1 MICQYE
7 KLTENDDEDEEKK
20 NDESIFRVCP
30 GSSPAKKELLQTCT
44 GFVIARFSFVIIV
57 IIIVIV
63 IIKIIMM
70 IITTT
75 ISIITGITMMVI
87 KVKTLKTDPLPIF
100 DRVRDFCIE
109 LILKT
114 EMRMMWRFCPSG
126 RFIAEYKERT

>member
-57 IIIVIV
+57 IIII
-63 IIKIIMM
+63 IIMM
-70 IITTT
+70 IIATT

-87 KVKTLKTDPLPIF
+87 KVKTSKTDPLPIF

>member
-30 GSSPAKKELLQTCT
+30 GSSPVKKELLQTCT

-57 IIIVIV
+57 IIII
-63 IIKIIMM
+63 IIMM
-70 IITTT
+70 IIATT

-87 KVKTLKTDPLPIF
+87 KVKTSKTDPLPIF

>member
-57 IIIVIV
+57 III
-63 IIKIIMM
+63 IIMM
-70 IITTT
+70 IIATT
-75 ISIITGITMMVI
+75 ISIITGITMTVI
-87 KVKTLKTDPLPIF
+87 KIKTSKPDPLPIF
-100 DRVRDFCIE
+100 DRVRDFWI
-109 LILKT
+109 
-114 EMRMMWRFCPSG
+114 
-126 RFIAEYKERT
+126 

>member
-57 IIIVIV
+57 IIIIVIIIIIIVIV
-63 IIKIIMM
+63 IIIIRYYLDIVSCKIWRTKLENGMSYSYRHHHHHYLVD
-70 IITTT
+70 IIK
-75 ISIITGITMMVI
+75 IYFH
-87 KVKTLKTDPLPIF
+87 VKFGGHNLKID
-100 DRVRDFCIE
+100 
-109 LILKT
+109 
-114 EMRMMWRFCPSG
+114 
-126 RFIAEYKERT
+126 

>member
-57 IIIVIV
+57 III
-63 IIKIIMM
+63 IIMM
-70 IITTT
+70 IIATT

-87 KVKTLKTDPLPIF
+87 KVKTSKTDPLPIF

-114 EMRMMWRFCPSG
+114 EMRMMRRFCPSG

>member
-57 IIIVIV
+57 III
-63 IIKIIMM
+63 IIMM
-70 IITTT
+70 IIATT

-87 KVKTLKTDPLPIF
+87 KVKTSKTDPLPIF